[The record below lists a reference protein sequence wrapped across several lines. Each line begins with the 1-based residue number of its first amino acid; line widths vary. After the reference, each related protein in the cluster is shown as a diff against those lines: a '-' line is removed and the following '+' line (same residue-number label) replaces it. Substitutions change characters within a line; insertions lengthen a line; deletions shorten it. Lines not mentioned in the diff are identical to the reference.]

1 MQCIS
6 NIDICSKQT
15 IKVSAPISTGIN
27 NKHVMSDNP
36 LARRAISAVDSERKK
51 Q

>member
-1 MQCIS
+1 MHCIS

-36 LARRAISAVDSERKK
+36 PCTQGNLGSERKK